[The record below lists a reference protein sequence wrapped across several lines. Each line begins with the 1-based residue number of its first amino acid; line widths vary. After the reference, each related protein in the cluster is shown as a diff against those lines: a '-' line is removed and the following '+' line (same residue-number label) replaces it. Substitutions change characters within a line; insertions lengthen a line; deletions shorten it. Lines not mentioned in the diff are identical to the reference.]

1 MQGPK
6 EKCPHTTG
14 PCYTFEEQFH
24 DYRSKADGYSYS
36 KNINN
41 INFITYEW
49 LSLDVFIRVILLMS
63 TGIQL

>member
-1 MQGPK
+1 MQCPK
-6 EKCPHTTG
+6 EKCPHTSG
-14 PCYTFEEQFH
+14 PCYTLKNGLL

-41 INFITYEW
+41 LNFITYEW
-49 LSLDVFIRVILLMS
+49 LSLDVFISVMLLMS